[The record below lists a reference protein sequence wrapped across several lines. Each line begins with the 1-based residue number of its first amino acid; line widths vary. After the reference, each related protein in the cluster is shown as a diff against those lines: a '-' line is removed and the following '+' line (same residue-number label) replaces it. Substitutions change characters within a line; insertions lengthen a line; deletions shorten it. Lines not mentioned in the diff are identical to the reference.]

1 MQCEVWS
8 VQEAVG
14 SEKCEVWSV
23 KCAVWSV
30 KFKFGVRRAQCE
42 VWSVKC
48 EVWSVKEAVRS
59 EKCGVWSVKC
69 GVWSLKFGVRRVQCA
84 VWGVERRGKD
94 TVGTGCLWTI
104 GHLSLGNFRRRLA
117 RVYVNW
123 LGFLSY
129 EYPNRQSNM
138 LIENSLCMEILQSWE
153 AYETGYFPACRGPE
167 GNLWESLSLW
177 WGYHQL
183 ISNLMGFLRFFF
195 W

>member
-1 MQCEVWS
+1 M
-8 VQEAVG
+8 G

-69 GVWSLKFGVRRVQCA
+69 GVWSLKFGVRRVQRA
-84 VWGVERRGKD
+84 VWGVECRGKD

-104 GHLSLGNFRRRLA
+104 GHLCLGNFRRRLA
-117 RVYVNW
+117 RAYVSMLHYVTPRLYCFFSFAFVSGSNE
-123 LGFLSY
+123 GHI
-129 EYPNRQSNM
+129 NQSFH
-138 LIENSLCMEILQSWE
+138 SR
-153 AYETGYFPACRGPE
+153 PACRDGAP
-167 GNLWESLSLW
+167 
-177 WGYHQL
+177 YK
-183 ISNLMGFLRFFF
+183 SNQYSGQCFHVFSVAS
-195 W
+195 WTHSNK